1 MCEWLARA
9 GIEAVEAGDADEA
22 LRALEE
28 RPPELVVLDVKLPR
42 VSGYELLRE
51 LRDRLGDELPVIFV
65 SGVRVDPYD
74 RIAGLLL
81 GADDYLIKPVDPEE
95 LLARV
100 RRALRAR
107 RRDFSQTNADVVNRL
122 GSLTRRE
129 REVLDLLAAGRGSTE
144 IADELVIS
152 PRTLT
157 THIQHILAKLGVGS
171 RLQAVALVHEA
182 RLFDQP
188 AGRA

>member
-1 MCEWLARA
+1 
-9 GIEAVEAGDADEA
+9 
-22 LRALEE
+22 
-28 RPPELVVLDVKLPR
+28 VLDVKLPR

-51 LRDRLGDELPVIFV
+51 LRDRLDDELPVIFV

-74 RIAGLLL
+74 RIGGLLL
-81 GADDYLIKPVDPEE
+81 GADDYLMKPVGPEE

-107 RRDFSQTNADVVNRL
+107 RRDFSQTNADVVDRL
-122 GSLTRRE
+122 GGLTRRE

-152 PRTLT
+152 ARTLT

-171 RLQAVALVHEA
+171 RLQAVGLVHEA
-182 RLFDQP
+182 GLFDQP